1 MSDHRTY
8 LVARLESARRVAEE
22 TGQIE
27 ATHALALE
35 LVATLELAL
44 GLLDKLE
51 GARRA
56 VK

>member
-8 LVARLESARRVAEE
+8 LVERLESARRVAEE
-22 TGQIE
+22 TGKVE
-27 ATHALALE
+27 AAHALAQE

-44 GLLDKLE
+44 ALLDKLE